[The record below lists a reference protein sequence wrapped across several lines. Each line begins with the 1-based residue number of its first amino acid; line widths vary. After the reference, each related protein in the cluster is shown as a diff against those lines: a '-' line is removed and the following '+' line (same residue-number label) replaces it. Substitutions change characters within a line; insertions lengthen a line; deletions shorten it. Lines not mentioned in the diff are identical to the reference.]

1 MSSGKTPL
9 WLNANKYG
17 LSSLEE
23 NNGYLRVQA
32 IRPLNNDSSRR
43 WGLGYGLD
51 VAAPVHYTSHVV
63 VQQAFAEL
71 RWLHG
76 TLTVGAKE
84 WPMELKNNALS
95 SGSQALGINARPVP
109 QVRLALPQYW
119 TLPFANR
126 WLHLKGHIAYGRL
139 TDQNWQHDF
148 TQKQSKYADDV
159 LLHTKAGYL
168 MIGNPDRFCP
178 WSLELGLLDLT
189 IKTRK
194 VTSSAHGWHDSTTRL
209 TVGKSESMQTNISK
223 TTLPCCNSTTT
234 AMARATSGM

>member
-1 MSSGKTPL
+1 MTKRFLLSFAALCLTSAVSAQYAWQEGADPGKWHPGKDIHYKVEIQGSVSSGKTPL

-84 WPMELKNNALS
+84 WPLK
-95 SGSQALGINARPVP
+95 
-109 QVRLALPQYW
+109 
-119 TLPFANR
+119 
-126 WLHLKGHIAYGRL
+126 
-139 TDQNWQHDF
+139 
-148 TQKQSKYADDV
+148 
-159 LLHTKAGYL
+159 
-168 MIGNPDRFCP
+168 C
-178 WSLELGLLDLT
+178 
-189 IKTRK
+189 
-194 VTSSAHGWHDSTTRL
+194 GWHCHNTGRCPLPTDGST
-209 TVGKSESMQTNISK
+209 SK
-223 TTLPCCNSTTT
+223 D
-234 AMARATSGM
+234 TSPTDV